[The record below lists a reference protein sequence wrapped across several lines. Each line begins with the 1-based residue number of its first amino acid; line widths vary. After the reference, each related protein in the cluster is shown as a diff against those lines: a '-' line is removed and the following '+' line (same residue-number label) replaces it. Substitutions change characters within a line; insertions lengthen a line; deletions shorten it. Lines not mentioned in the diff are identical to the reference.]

1 MNKISAHM
9 SVYPLRQK
17 EVSPGIGA
25 AIDALDDS
33 RVSYEVGT
41 MGTMLWGEDEEVFR
55 TLLDS
60 FRKASSVG
68 KTTMVVTISNA
79 SPWPGG
85 EE

>member
-1 MNKISAHM
+1 
-9 SVYPLRQK
+9 
-17 EVSPGIGA
+17 
-25 AIDALDDS
+25 
-33 RVSYEVGT
+33 